1 MDVHFHFDES
11 AGDLGFCVESIQ
23 NFFLSVDRCEKGKE
37 IVQIWWGYLLLHY
50 VEYEH
55 LGWGH
60 SWNKGHL
67 RQAKQACGLIS
78 GNPLPA

>member
-1 MDVHFHFDES
+1 MFIFTLMRVLCRIYSKLF
-11 AGDLGFCVESIQ
+11 I
-23 NFFLSVDRCEKGKE
+23 SVNRCENGKE

-67 RQAKQACGLIS
+67 RQAKQACALIS